1 MRSSLIRAP
10 AMLGALVVAACSTS
24 STPDLPA
31 AEPAVSAPIAQQL
44 PMGPLTAAQIGQTLN
59 DRTFRYSGGGR
70 SGTISYYSDGT
81 FSYEEAKK
89 GSGTGLWQASD
100 GKLCE
105 ARNPTSFLPKGTP
118 SICTPISSDG
128 TKLIY
133 GRTELRPG

>member
-1 MRSSLIRAP
+1 MRSSLVRAP
-10 AMLGALVVAACSTS
+10 AILGALVVAACSTS

-31 AEPAVSAPIAQQL
+31 AEPVVSAPIAQQL

-59 DRTFRYSGGGR
+59 DRIFRYSGGGR